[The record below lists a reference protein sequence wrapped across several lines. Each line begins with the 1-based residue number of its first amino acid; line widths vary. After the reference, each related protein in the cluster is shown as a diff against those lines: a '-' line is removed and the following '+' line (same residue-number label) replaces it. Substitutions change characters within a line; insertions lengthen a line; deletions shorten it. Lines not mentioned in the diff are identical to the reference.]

1 MSIFTPIEGAY
12 SNHIG
17 GGMTHPVTGAVYF
30 VVTFRANSAGAYK
43 LQVWE
48 DAIPYGDPK
57 LIREWATGTPE
68 SGPGPWAYGTCTWM
82 PNGSLYIIAPGGI
95 NSGSTVQPA
104 FRIEP
109 NLFPPIPL
117 GGIVGP
123 AGPKGESGAT
133 GPQGLQGVSGPQG
146 PQGISGPQG
155 PQGAPGTGGEGGG
168 LSAEDIEALRR
179 LKAWFGMS

>member
-1 MSIFTPIEGAY
+1 MPIFTPIEGAY

-30 VVTFRANSAGAYK
+30 LVTFRANSAGAYH

-48 DAIPYGDPK
+48 DAPPHGDPK
-57 LIREWATGTPE
+57 LIRDWATGTPE
-68 SGPGPWAYGTCTWM
+68 SGPGPWAYGTCTWL

-95 NSGSTVQPA
+95 NSGSVVQPA

-117 GGIVGP
+117 GGIAG
-123 AGPKGESGAT
+123 AQGPKGDIGPT
-133 GPQGLQGVSGPQG
+133 GPQGPAGV
-146 PQGISGPQG
+146 
-155 PQGAPGTGGEGGG
+155 PGTGGGGGGG
-168 LSAEDIEALRR
+168 LSAEDVEALRR
-179 LKAWFGMS
+179 LKAWLGIG

>member
-48 DAIPYGDPK
+48 DQIPYGDPK
-57 LIREWATGTPE
+57 LIREWATGTVE
-68 SGPGPWAYGTCTWM
+68 SGPGPWAYGTCTWL

-109 NLFPPIPL
+109 NLFPPVPL
-117 GGIVGP
+117 GGI
-123 AGPKGESGAT
+123 AGPKGDPGAT
-133 GPQGLQGVSGPQG
+133 GLQGPVGPQG
-146 PQGISGPQG
+146 PPGT
-155 PQGAPGTGGEGGG
+155 PGTGGEGDGG
-168 LSAEDIEALRR
+168 DSAFEAVRQA
-179 LKAWFGMS
+179 LKNWLLK